1 MKRNLKTVFKFL
13 LLSAVTVV
21 FTVLLFRIFSIR
33 STFEKEVGLPVDAPQ
48 VRVIRNEK
56 IDWHDYEAVRRD
68 ALRRGDWHKGC
79 GVIETGVLQVRGSRA
94 SRLI

>member
-1 MKRNLKTVFKFL
+1 
-13 LLSAVTVV
+13 
-21 FTVLLFRIFSIR
+21 
-33 STFEKEVGLPVDAPQ
+33 

>member
-48 VRVIRNEK
+48 VSVGLEMFLV
-56 IDWHDYEAVRRD
+56 VRIFFR
-68 ALRRGDWHKGC
+68 
-79 GVIETGVLQVRGSRA
+79 
-94 SRLI
+94 